1 MDGLLLELAVGITL
15 VFAFINGFDGGSVI
29 ATLVCSR
36 AMRPRRALV
45 LATIAEFI
53 GPLVL
58 GTAVARTMAG
68 SILQPGLIDQ
78 LPAHDAYI
86 MVIAAVGGAILWSM
100 VTWLLRL
107 PSSSSHALIGGL
119 IGAGLIFMGTSAIQ
133 VHEVLRKVALPLF
146 VSPFIGFVAGFF
158 LFSLIRGLPTHAPRG
173 VGSVFVMLQKPCMMF
188 LAGTHG
194 ANDAQKSMGVIALVL
209 AAGSA
214 GTHPDFYLPQWAIVG
229 CAAAI
234 ALGLF
239 VGGWR
244 IAKTVGFGI
253 CRMEPVHS
261 FASQLSTTS
270 VVLVASL
277 AGGPVSTAQVMSSS
291 VMGVGTARRMAAVRW
306 TAAFNIG
313 YAWMLTIPISAM
325 ISASICWCMT
335 QVMHG

>member
-1 MDGLLLELAVGITL
+1 MDGLLLEASIGITL

-68 SILQPGLIDQ
+68 SILQPGLMEQ
-78 LPAHDAYI
+78 LAAHDAYLMI
-86 MVIAAVGGAILWSM
+86 IAAVGAAILWSM
-100 VTWLLRL
+100 FSWLLRL

-119 IGAGLIFMGTSAIQ
+119 IGAGLIFMGSSAIQ
-133 VHEVLRKVALPLF
+133 VHEVIKKVVLPLF
-146 VSPFIGFVAGFF
+146 LSPLIGFVTGF
-158 LFSLIRGLPTHAPRG
+158 LIFSLIRGLFSHAPRG
-173 VGSVFVMLQKPCMMF
+173 LGDVFVMLQKPCMFF
-188 LAGTHG
+188 LAATHG
-194 ANDAQKSMGVIALVL
+194 ANDAQKSMGVIALLL
-209 AAGSA
+209 AAGYSGA
-214 GTHPDFYLPQWAIVG
+214 QPDFFLPQWAIIG

-244 IAKTVGFGI
+244 IARTVGFGI

-277 AGGPVSTAQVMSSS
+277 AGGPVSTAQIMSSS
-291 VMGVGTARRMAAVRW
+291 VMGVGTARRMSAVRW
-306 TAAFNIG
+306 SAAFNIA
-313 YAWMLTIPISAM
+313 YAWMLTIPVSAIISAGL
-325 ISASICWCMT
+325 CWCMIH
-335 QVMHG
+335 VVHV